1 MFCFTQRKLGKFVDH
16 KILTKFHSSKPN
28 FFWTLNLSTWH
39 QSWTKFMLHSLL
51 TFYIWPTLNV
61 THAQMFNVS
70 MHLKPE
76 CFCVQNVNGK
86 LESTNV
92 KLSGISADLMIYA
105 SSQNYVYSLN
115 RMNFDQISICWLLSK
130 RKINK

>member
-1 MFCFTQRKLGKFVDH
+1 
-16 KILTKFHSSKPN
+16 
-28 FFWTLNLSTWH
+28 
-39 QSWTKFMLHSLL
+39 MLRSLL
-51 TFYIWPTLNV
+51 MFYIWSALNV

-70 MHLKPE
+70 VHLKPE
-76 CFCVQNVNGK
+76 CFSVQNVNGK